1 MIRNDN
7 YNQLINYR
15 FRIKRLSNLDVLI
28 SNKRSKFRM
37 MAFIAEQLLCRKN
50 VEQYPT
56 AQNALYIK
64 QNKINIAGLAI

>member
-1 MIRNDN
+1 
-7 YNQLINYR
+7 
-15 FRIKRLSNLDVLI
+15 
-28 SNKRSKFRM
+28 M

-64 QNKINIAGLAI
+64 QNKINIAGLAILLCNIPSCYILEPGIGRRTQASLV

>member
-1 MIRNDN
+1 
-7 YNQLINYR
+7 
-15 FRIKRLSNLDVLI
+15 
-28 SNKRSKFRM
+28 M

-56 AQNALYIK
+56 AQNALCIK